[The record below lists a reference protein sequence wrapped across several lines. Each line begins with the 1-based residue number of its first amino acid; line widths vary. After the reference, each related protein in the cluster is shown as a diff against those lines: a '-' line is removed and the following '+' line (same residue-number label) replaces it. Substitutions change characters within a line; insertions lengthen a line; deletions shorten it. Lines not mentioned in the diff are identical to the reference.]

1 MPRPSASHFNFT
13 ILDET
18 DDWIVVDKPAPLQIH
33 PSKPADAGLT
43 LWDGLRAMLSFEI
56 INGGQVSLINR
67 LDRETSGVVLVAKHA
82 ETARRFGK
90 AMMRRQCSK
99 TYQAIVRGW
108 PEWETRTL
116 DAPILRAGDV
126 MESRVWVKQI
136 VHEDGAASTTG
147 FRVLRK
153 FVGRQPSADDAGAEE
168 CRQGAADPLKFSL
181 IEAKPHTGRM
191 HQIRVHLEH
200 LGFPVVGDKI
210 YGGDETCYLEFIKTG
225 WTPALLS
232 KLLLPRQALHSLRM
246 EVEDAQGTLAWE
258 APLAEDLRLFME
270 ERGARS
276 SCDEFSAS
284 HGDCPQRI

>member
-1 MPRPSASHFNFT
+1 MLRPSASQFNFT
-13 ILDET
+13 IVDET
-18 DDWIVVDKPAPLQIH
+18 EDWIVVDKPAPLQIH
-33 PSKPADAGLT
+33 PSKPTDAGLT
-43 LWDGLRAMLSFEI
+43 LWDGLRAMLSYEI

-67 LDRETSGVVLVAKHA
+67 LDRETSGLVLVAKNA

-90 AMMRRQCSK
+90 AMMRRQCAK

-108 PEWETRTL
+108 PEWETRDL

-126 MESRVWVKQI
+126 MESQVWVKQM
-136 VHEDGAASTTG
+136 VHEDGAKCTTG

-153 FVGRQPSADDAGAEE
+153 FVGWQPSADETGADE

-210 YGGDETCYLEFIKTG
+210 YGGDESCYLDFIKTG
-225 WTPALLS
+225 WTSALEM

-246 EVEDAQGTLAWE
+246 EVGDERGSLAWE
-258 APLAEDLRLFME
+258 APLAEDMRHFME
-270 ERGARS
+270 DRDARS
-276 SCDEFSAS
+276 GCEQPPAS
-284 HGDCPQRI
+284 HGDCPEGI